1 MKERISNLTGGAPA
15 YPLAVLFGLNL
26 VDELDQA
33 AFSVLLPNIRDSF
46 GLSLSGVLTLV
57 GFVTPVSLMLGM
69 FVAYFADR
77 GPRVKIAAL
86 GASVWA
92 VFSVATGLALNV
104 IHLGLAR
111 IGAALGKSV
120 NQPTH
125 NSLLAD
131 YYPVTVRPSIYAVH
145 GAANPVGQILGPV
158 TAGAIA
164 LYFSWR
170 IPFLLAA
177 IPTILLV
184 FATLGMREPKRGVQD
199 RLALGATQEEAE
211 IEETPPT
218 LAEAWRTLFAV
229 KSLRRVYTALPFI
242 GASSV
247 AMASLMSLFWADV
260 YHLDEFQRGLIESV
274 SQPFALVGLIVGA
287 PLAQKL
293 MNRDPALLL
302 RFLGMSSILTAACI
316 ALIAM
321 SPNVWFAVAGRFL
334 QGGIMAVLLPGVY
347 SIFSVVIPA
356 RVRSLGFVSAMVFIA
371 PGVLM
376 LVFIGAIGD
385 TFGLRVGLL
394 VLMPLYIGGFLILAS
409 AAKFLASDINMVRVQ
424 SMAEQE
430 VRKALEEGEPKLLLA
445 RGVDLAYDQ
454 VQVLFGVD
462 MELRPGEIVALLGTN
477 GAGKSTLLR
486 AISGQA
492 DPSGGAIY
500 FEGTDITHMDPVGTF
515 GLGIVQMP
523 GGRSVFPTLT
533 VEEHFHLAAWSMQDD
548 PEHVE
553 RATAEMLEVFPRL
566 SERWNQPAGNLS
578 GGEQQMLGLSM
589 SLIAKPKLLMI
600 DELSLG
606 LAPTIVEQLLDVLRR
621 IHAQG
626 TTIVLVEQS
635 INVALTVADRAY
647 FMEKGQ
653 VRFEG
658 PTAELLERGDIL
670 RAVFLEGA
678 GAMED
683 ADAIT
688 SVDADGDAGH
698 PDDEVAVP
706 RVPAVPV
713 ERHIDRSAPPALRV
727 ERIAK
732 SFGGILAVR
741 GVSFEVAPNEILGL
755 IGPNGAG
762 KTTVFDLIS
771 GYLPLDSGEVWLGE
785 RDVTKMGPDQR
796 GREGLGR
803 SFQDARIF
811 PSLTVAENLA
821 VSLERHLYVR
831 DPLADALGLPIINEQ
846 EDDIKLTVDELIELM
861 NLGAFRNK
869 FVSELSTGSRRV
881 VDLGMAI
888 AHNPSVLILDE
899 PSSGIAQ
906 KESEALGPLLQRIQR
921 ELSCALLVIEHDMTL
936 ITSISDRMLALE
948 LGAVITEGT
957 PDEVIRDP
965 RVVSSYLGGDIATI
979 QRSGAP
985 PVTDDASVPVAVLA
999 GDER

>member
-1 MKERISNLTGGAPA
+1 MKERITKLTGGAPA
-15 YPLAVLFGLNL
+15 YPLGVLFGLNL

-77 GPRVKIAAL
+77 GNRVRIAAL

-92 VFSVATGLALNV
+92 IFSVATGLAVNV

-131 YYPVTVRPSIYAVH
+131 YYPVTVRPSIYAFH

-158 TAGAIA
+158 SAGAIA

-170 IPFLLAA
+170 VPFMLAA
-177 IPTILLV
+177 IPTALLV
-184 FATLGMREPKRGVQD
+184 FATIGMREPKRGVQD

-211 IEETPPT
+211 VEETPPT

-274 SQPFALVGLIVGA
+274 SQPFALVGLILGA

-302 RFLGMSSILTAACI
+302 RFLGLSSILTAGCI
-316 ALIAM
+316 ALVAL

-347 SIFSVVIPA
+347 AIFSVVIPA

-385 TFGLRVGLL
+385 TFGLRIGLL
-394 VLMPLYIGGFLILAS
+394 VLIPLYIGGFLVLAS
-409 AAKFLASDINMVRVQ
+409 AAKFLAADIQMVRVQ

-515 GLGIVQMP
+515 NLGIVQMP

-566 SERWNQPAGNLS
+566 GERWNQAAGNLS

-589 SLIAKPKLLMI
+589 SLIARPKLLMI

-678 GAMED
+678 GAVDRVADED
-683 ADAIT
+683 EGFDEQ
-688 SVDADGDAGH
+688 
-698 PDDEVAVP
+698 PQDEVSVP
-706 RVPAVPV
+706 RVPAVV
-713 ERHIDRSAPPALRV
+713 AERHIDRTAPPALRV
-727 ERIAK
+727 ERVAK
-732 SFGGILAVR
+732 AFGGILAVR
-741 GVSFEVAPNEILGL
+741 DVSFEVAPNEILGL

-771 GYLPLDSGEVWLGE
+771 GYLPLDSGAVWLGE
-785 RDVTKMGPDQR
+785 RDVTRLGPDER
-796 GREGLGR
+796 GRAGLGR

-831 DPLADALGLPIINEQ
+831 DPLADALGLPIVNEQ
-846 EDDIKLTVDELIELM
+846 EDDIALTVEELIELM

-921 ELSCALLVIEHDMTL
+921 ELECALLVIEHDMTL

-948 LGAVITEGT
+948 LGQVITEGR
-957 PDEVIRDP
+957 PDDVIRDP

-979 QRSGAP
+979 QRSGAAP
-985 PVTDDASVPVAVLA
+985 AAEPADVPVGADA
-999 GDER
+999 GGAR